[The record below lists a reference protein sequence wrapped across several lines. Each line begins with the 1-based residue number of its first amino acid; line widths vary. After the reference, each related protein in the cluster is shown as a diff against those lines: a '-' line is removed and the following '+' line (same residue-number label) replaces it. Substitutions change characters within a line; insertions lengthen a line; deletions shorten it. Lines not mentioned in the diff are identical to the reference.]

1 MGTLWQDVQYGIRM
15 LRKAPGFTAIALV
28 TLALGIGANTIM
40 FSVVNAVLL
49 RPINVQDPDRLV
61 GCFVRSKGYS
71 FGEFAYSSYL
81 DARDHNTAFSDLMAY
96 SLRLAVLEQGAVTKR
111 GLTAFVSANYFS
123 TLGVAP
129 LRGRAFLPAEEQ
141 PDAEP
146 VVILSHRAWQ
156 RQGADPDIVGKEVRI
171 NAVPFRVVGVAP
183 EGFTGVAL
191 AGPDFWMPLG
201 VYDLLDGRSGPEAAD
216 SSLDRRYPG
225 LMLVGRLRPGV
236 SMVMA
241 QARLEALAVRLAQEA
256 PERWKDRTFRLDRLP
271 RANIY
276 PGPNDRRRL
285 LPYAL
290 FLMGVSTVVLLIA
303 CLNLAGMYLVRGAA
317 RGREIAIRMANGATR
332 ARIVRQLLVESL
344 LLAILGGVLGLGLAH
359 AGARTLNASLSA
371 LLASFVEATLGLR
384 IGLDIRVLLA
394 TLAFCGCATVLSGL
408 RPALRLSRRPIFGD
422 LKETH
427 GTAARPMGRPRRLL
441 PSGFS
446 VACQVALSVVLV
458 MAAGLLV
465 HSAIRASRTTPGYD
479 LQGKLVVEVDPRA
492 AGYDRT
498 QGRQV
503 CESLTRRLGSLPGVE
518 AAGLSTSPLFEP
530 SPARC
535 RIKDRGAD
543 GDVNAPRDRDL
554 GLVVPY
560 RVGGDYFQSM
570 DLPLLQ
576 GRFFTSAESTGRA
589 PVVIIDE
596 PLARRLR
603 PEGKALGCLISA
615 GGSGEL
621 EVIGIVPGVR
631 NSIFDEEPQPHIYM
645 PFEYNPD
652 SDAFFVYIHLRA
664 VSTAPGAVAALL
676 PRVPQEIRG
685 VDPRIPV
692 LSLRTLS
699 DCYHNSFPMWLARMI
714 AGLALAFGA
723 MALFLAALGIYAVKG
738 HLVASRTPEIGIR
751 MALGATRWS
760 ILALVLR
767 EGAASTLVG
776 LSLGML
782 LAFATARVMS
792 SALCGVNPIDPV
804 SIGATLALLATAS
817 LLASYLPAR
826 RAARVDPMTA
836 LRYE

>member
-1 MGTLWQDVQYGIRM
+1 M
-15 LRKAPGFTAIALV
+15 LGKTPGFTAIALI
-28 TLALGIGANTIM
+28 TLALGIGANAIM

-81 DARDHNTAFSDLMAY
+81 DARDNNSVFSDLMAY

-123 TLGVAP
+123 TLGVTP
-129 LRGRAFLPAEEQ
+129 IRGRAFLPGEEQ
-141 PDAEP
+141 PGAEP
-146 VVILSHRAWQ
+146 VVILSHRAWR
-156 RQGADPDIVGKEVRI
+156 RQGADPDIVGQEVRI

-201 VYDLLDGRSGPEAAD
+201 VYGLLDGRPGPEAAD
-216 SSLDRRYPG
+216 LSLDRRYPD
-225 LMLVGRLRPGV
+225 LMLVGRLQPDV
-236 SMVMA
+236 SMAVA
-241 QARLEALAVRLAQEA
+241 QAQLESLATQLAQAA

-271 RANIY
+271 RTNIY
-276 PGPNDRRRL
+276 PGPDDRRRL
-285 LPYAL
+285 LPYTL

-303 CLNLAGMYLVRGAA
+303 CLNLAGMYLVRGVS
-317 RGREIAIRMANGATR
+317 RGREIAIRMANGASR

-344 LLAILGGVLGLGLAH
+344 LLAMLGGVLGLGLAH
-359 AGARTLNASLSA
+359 AGAEILNASISA
-371 LLASFVEATLGLR
+371 LLASFIEATLGLR
-384 IGLDIRVLLA
+384 VGLDIRVLLA
-394 TLAFCGCATVLSGL
+394 TLAFCGLATVLSGL
-408 RPALRLSRRPIFGD
+408 RPALRLSRRPIFCD
-422 LKETH
+422 LKEAR
-427 GTAARPMGRPRRLL
+427 GTGARPAGASRRLV
-441 PSGFS
+441 PAGFS
-446 VACQVALSVVLV
+446 AACQVALSVVLV

-465 HSAIRASRTTPGYD
+465 HSAIKAARATPGYD

-503 CESLTRRLGSLPGVE
+503 CESLARHLGSLPGVQ
-518 AAGLSTSPLFEP
+518 AASLSTSPLFELT
-530 SPARC
+530 PARS
-535 RIKDRGAD
+535 RISDRGRAAD
-543 GDVNAPRDRDL
+543 ANAPADRDV

-570 DLPLLQ
+570 GLPLLQ
-576 GRFFTSAESTGRA
+576 GRYFTPAESAARA

-603 PEGKALGCLISA
+603 PDGKALGCLISA
-615 GGSGEL
+615 GGSGGL

-631 NSIFDEEPQPHIYM
+631 NSIFDEEPQPHVYV

-652 SDAFFVYIHLRA
+652 SEAFFVYIHVRA
-664 VSTAPGAVAALL
+664 ASTAPGAVAALL
-676 PRVPQEIRG
+676 QRVPQEIRS

-699 DCYHNSFPMWLARMI
+699 DCYHNSFPMWLARTI
-714 AGLALAFGA
+714 ARLALAFGVT
-723 MALFLAALGIYAVKG
+723 ALFLAALGIYGVKG
-738 HLVASRTPEIGIR
+738 YLVASRTPEIGIR
-751 MALGATRWS
+751 MALGATRRS
-760 ILALVLR
+760 ILTLVLR
-767 EGAASTLVG
+767 EGAPLTLAG
-776 LSLGML
+776 LLIGML
-782 LAFATARVMS
+782 LAFAAARVMA
-792 SALCGVNPIDPV
+792 SALCGVDPVDPV
-804 SIGATLALLATAS
+804 SIGATLALLGTAS

-826 RAARVDPMTA
+826 RAAKTDPMVA
-836 LRYE
+836 LRCE